1 MSRKVEKNKDAL
13 QIPKIALVEGVKN
26 PYVYVVN
33 GNNISIRKIEI
44 GEEIG
49 QNIVVRSGLT
59 PGEKVVTSGQIN
71 LSEKSKIQIVN
82 SKN

>member
-1 MSRKVEKNKDAL
+1 
-13 QIPKIALVEGVKN
+13 
-26 PYVYVVN
+26 VN
-33 GNNISIRKIEI
+33 GNNIAIRKIEI
-44 GEEIG
+44 GEEVG